1 MCMLPSF
8 YGLLIREL
16 RALEERIYNFRQ
28 RQPHRLLPVLAL
40 EAAYHAAGIAEVWV
54 IIASLV
60 GPPSLLVAFVLET
73 GNRATNVIFKF
84 VPMRLGVDEAQT
96 AWLAGALGY
105 ASAAGVTLAIVR
117 KMRVAFWTAIGV
129 LILTLRG
136 LRREEVVAMA
146 IDAAARAN
154 ANAAAGQRPAR

>member
-1 MCMLPSF
+1 
-8 YGLLIREL
+8 
-16 RALEERIYNFRQ
+16 
-28 RQPHRLLPVLAL
+28 
-40 EAAYHAAGIAEVWV
+40 
-54 IIASLV
+54 
-60 GPPSLLVAFVLET
+60 LET

-96 AWLAGALGY
+96 AWLANALGY

-117 KMRVAFWTAIGV
+117 KMRVAFWTAVGV

-146 IDAAARAN
+146 MDAAATADQQQS
-154 ANAAAGQRPAR
+154 AAH